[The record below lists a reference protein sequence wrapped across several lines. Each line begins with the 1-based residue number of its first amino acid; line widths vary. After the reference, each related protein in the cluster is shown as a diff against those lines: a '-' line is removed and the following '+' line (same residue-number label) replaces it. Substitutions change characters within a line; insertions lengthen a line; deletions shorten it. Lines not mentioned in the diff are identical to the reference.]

1 MRKAE
6 LVINYT
12 MTSDRCL
19 QNWILRDEGT
29 NMDGSIF
36 TPFNRTRLNEYK
48 DEGGVKGGVL

>member
-36 TPFNRTRLNEYK
+36 
-48 DEGGVKGGVL
+48 